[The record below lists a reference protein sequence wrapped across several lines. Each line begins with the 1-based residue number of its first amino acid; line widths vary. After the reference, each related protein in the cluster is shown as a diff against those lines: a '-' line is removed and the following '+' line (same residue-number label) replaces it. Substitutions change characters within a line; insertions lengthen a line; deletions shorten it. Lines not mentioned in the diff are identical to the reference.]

1 LSVIIDFLVKACPLI
16 AAVLYATV
24 GVGYIVRKDYAWGLV
39 WISYSL
45 ANVGLVFAAS
55 KGTG

>member
-1 LSVIIDFLVKACPLI
+1 MIIDFLVKACPLI

-24 GVGYIVRKDYAWGLV
+24 GVGYIVRKDYAWGMV

-45 ANVGLVFAAS
+45 ANVGLVLAAS